1 MSSTSVS
8 PRTTAIPHHSPEMPG
23 LPSKRMRVD
32 YDHYRP
38 TARDELR
45 FFEAPEN
52 PDPSL
57 SWQKRDLPRI
67 HEDLLCR
74 AWQTNPYVSDP
85 QAISTAIA
93 SFFDHVE
100 TAALRFL
107 PAQLFRDW
115 VQNNAHTKSPEDL
128 MLLYSISAFGLYAS
142 GGSRRLAH
150 EYAETARFACERSAP
165 SLQLVQTK
173 LVLSLYYLAY
183 ARGLDSYEHLG
194 SAISIALALQFNV
207 EPDATSE
214 AAPPSYPYNMN
225 RATYDEC
232 RRRTFFSCFVLERT
246 NGLFPSRSALIRAED
261 VFLRLPCDEA
271 LFDDDMDTPS
281 ETPMF
286 SVAREVPSSDAG
298 VGILGYL
305 VNIVEVLGRVL
316 AGVQQEARGSA
327 PVDADA
333 RFIERIGERLRQ
345 YQDALPPKFRFSD
358 PNLAR
363 ATDEGVDGSLI
374 TLHLVLLLTRTKFA
388 RHAQSEVARTLQA
401 ESISQKCTMLA
412 GDLMFATTALRDQL
426 VERRDTAEPFLP
438 TTFAVHAAAEAID
451 ILTASGTASSVSA
464 SIQEV
469 TAARELCDSIC
480 SVWQCAKLQKKALDE
495 RAEALHLLRSGRAGE
510 AESGTA
516 TAIPGCQVSQ
526 PSDSGPLQFR
536 FLEPLEK
543 RFPVRL
549 DAIYGSRAPLRA

>member
-1 MSSTSVS
+1 
-8 PRTTAIPHHSPEMPG
+8 
-23 LPSKRMRVD
+23 MRVD

-85 QAISTAIA
+85 QAIGTAIA

-115 VQNNAHTKSPEDL
+115 VKNNAHTKSPEDL

-150 EYAETARFACERSAP
+150 EYAETARFACERSTP

-173 LVLSLYYLAY
+173 LILSLYYLAY
-183 ARGLDSYEHLG
+183 ARGLDSYEYLG
-194 SAISIALALQFNV
+194 SAISIALALQLNL
-207 EPDATSE
+207 ELDETSE
-214 AAPPSYPYNMN
+214 AASPSYPFSMN
-225 RATYDEC
+225 RATYDES

-246 NGLFPSRSALIRAED
+246 NGLFPSRSALIRADD

-271 LFDDDMDTPS
+271 LFNDNIDTPS
-281 ETPMF
+281 ETPLF
-286 SVAREVPSSDAG
+286 SVAREVPSSESG
-298 VGILGYL
+298 VGIMGYL
-305 VNIVEVLGRVL
+305 VNIAEVLGRVL
-316 AGVQQEARGSA
+316 GGVQQEARGSA

-345 YQDALPPKFRFSD
+345 YQDALPPKFRFSN

-401 ESISQKCTMLA
+401 QTISQKCIMLA

-426 VERRDTAEPFLP
+426 IERRDTAEPFLP
-438 TTFAVHAAAEAID
+438 TTFAVHAAVEAID

-469 TAARELCDSIC
+469 TAAQELCNSIC
-480 SVWQCAKLQKKALDE
+480 SVWQCARVQKKALDE
-495 RAEALHLLRSGRAGE
+495 RAEALELLRSRSAGE
-510 AESGTA
+510 AESETETEA
-516 TAIPGCQVSQ
+516 AIPGCQVSQ
-526 PSDSGPLQFR
+526 PLDSGTFQFR
-536 FLEPLEK
+536 FLAPLEK
-543 RFPVRL
+543 RFPVRM
-549 DAIYGSRAPLRA
+549 DAIYGSRTALRA